1 MKDIYGSVDLEFEG
15 ERLTYVLS
23 AEIDFENKNE
33 MEVTSLGIY
42 RKYGRNDQEIIE
54 VWDNPM
60 YLYYTLFINVLEPF
74 VLDAKCIPFPE
85 KFTEVVKM
93 QDLTLDDFH
102 GLYKMFVKGL
112 ELGFFNKV
120 IEKQNDKGNK
130 DGE

>member
-42 RKYGRNDQEIIE
+42 RKYGQNDQELIE
-54 VWDNPM
+54 VWDNPT
-60 YLYYTLFINVLEPF
+60 YLYYTLFINVLGPF
-74 VLDAKCIPFPE
+74 VLDAKFVPFPE
-85 KFTEVVKM
+85 EFTQVVKV
-93 QDLTLDDFH
+93 QDLTLNDFH
-102 GLYKMFVKGL
+102 GLCKMFEKAQ

-130 DGE
+130 DRE